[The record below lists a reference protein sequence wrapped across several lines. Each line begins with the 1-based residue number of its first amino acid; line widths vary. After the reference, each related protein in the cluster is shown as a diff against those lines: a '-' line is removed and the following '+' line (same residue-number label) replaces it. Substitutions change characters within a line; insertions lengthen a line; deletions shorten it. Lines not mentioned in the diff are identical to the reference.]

1 MLALSLISYL
11 GKKLFSLQVKIDYTT
26 NRVFVRYFLTAKLNP
41 DLVQQQKVS
50 LCLPSMIGPLFF
62 NHLGILIRKVF
73 FNLEKQL
80 VILNN
85 LVKQIMY

>member
-1 MLALSLISYL
+1 MLALSLNSYL

-50 LCLPSMIGPLFF
+50 LCLPSMIGPL
-62 NHLGILIRKVF
+62 GILIRKVF

>member
-50 LCLPSMIGPLFF
+50 LCLPSMIGPLS
-62 NHLGILIRKVF
+62 ILIRKVF